1 MRMMKRI
8 EIFDTTLRDGAQ
20 SEGISYS
27 VGDKVKIV
35 KILDKFGID
44 VIEAGFPASNPKDEE
59 LFSRLKSEKLV
70 HSKLAAFS
78 STLHAGEDPETSP
91 SMKKLLSAGT
101 PVVVVFGKA
110 SSEQVREVLRIS
122 GGENLDLIR
131 RTIGYLKEKG
141 KEVVFDAEHFYRG
154 AKDDPEYTFRV
165 LGCAASSGA
174 DTLCLC
180 DTTGAVIPSD
190 ASALTKE
197 AVRRF
202 PDKKIAVHFH
212 DDIGCAAANSLLAA
226 EAGAAQIQGTF
237 LGIGERCG
245 NADLSVIMPS
255 LVFKLGYTLDCDMR
269 DLRKTANA
277 VSEISNTRIRN
288 NKPYI
293 GKSAFY
299 HKAGMHIDAVKKY
312 PPSFE
317 HIDPALVGNERKF
330 VLSEISGR
338 NTLLDR
344 VRKLVPGAD
353 KDSEEL
359 SLAVQALKENE
370 LFGYHY
376 EAAEASFELLLR
388 RILYKYEPHFNI
400 ILHKTTDDFPS
411 ANGELT
417 SCSVVQIEAGGR
429 TEMGCSLGNG
439 PVNALDN
446 ALRRALSTF
455 YPEVEN
461 IKLVDFKVRVIDATT
476 TTAAKVRVLMESTDG
491 EENWT
496 TVGVSF
502 DIIEACLQALQDSYE
517 YKLLNIFKNT

>member
-1 MRMMKRI
+1 MKKT

-27 VGDKVKIV
+27 LEDKIKIT
-35 KILDKFGID
+35 KILDGFGID

-59 LFSRLKSEKLV
+59 LFERLKGVKLG
-70 HSKLAAFS
+70 HARLAAFS
-78 STLHAGEDPETSP
+78 STLHKGEDAENSV
-91 SMKKLLSAGT
+91 SMKKLLEAET

-110 SSEQVREVLRIS
+110 SSVQVKEVLKIS
-122 GGENLDLIR
+122 EEDNLGIIKS
-131 RTIGYLKEKG
+131 TVSYLKKAG
-141 KEVVFDAEHFYRG
+141 KEVVFDAEHFY
-154 AKDDPEYTFRV
+154 
-165 LGCAASSGA
+165 SGA
-174 DTLCLC
+174 LSDKEYAYKVLDTAAEAGADVLCLC
-180 DTTGAVIPSD
+180 DTTGATLPSD
-190 ASALTKE
+190 ASRLTAE
-197 AVRRF
+197 AVKRYA
-202 PDKKIAVHFH
+202 DKRVGVHFH

-226 EAGAAQIQGTF
+226 EAGAKQIQGTF

-245 NADLSVIMPS
+245 NADLSVIIPS
-255 LVFKLGYTLDCDMR
+255 LKFKLGYDFVSDMKY
-269 DLRKTANA
+269 LRKTANA
-277 VSEISNTRIRN
+277 ISEISNTRIRN

-344 VRKLVPGAD
+344 VRQIVPEAD
-353 KDSEEL
+353 KESDEL
-359 SLAVQALKENE
+359 MRAVTVLKEKE
-370 LFGYHY
+370 MFGYHY
-376 EAAEASFELLLR
+376 EAAEASFTLLLR
-388 RILYKYEPHFNI
+388 RALYKYEPHFNI
-400 ILHKTTDDFPS
+400 VLHKTTDDFPS

-417 SCSVVQIEAGGR
+417 SCSVVQIEVGGK
-429 TEMGCSLGNG
+429 TEMGSSLGNG

-455 YPEVEN
+455 YPAVKD
-461 IKLVDFKVRVIDATT
+461 IKLLDFKVRVIDATT
-476 TTAAKVRVLMESTDG
+476 TTAAKVRVLIESTDG
-491 EENWT
+491 EDVWT

-502 DIIEACLQALQDSYE
+502 DIIEASLQALQDSYE
-517 YKLLNIFKNT
+517 YKLLKSF

>member
-1 MRMMKRI
+1 MKKI

-27 VGDKVKIV
+27 VEDKIKIAS
-35 KILDKFGID
+35 ILDGFCID
-44 VIEAGFPASNPKDEE
+44 IIEAGYPASNPKDEE
-59 LFSRLKSEKLV
+59 LFRKLKNVKLKHSR
-70 HSKLAAFS
+70 LAAFS
-78 STLHAGEDPETSP
+78 STLHPGEEPEDSV
-91 SMKKLLSAGT
+91 SMRKLLDAGT

-110 SSEQVREVLRIS
+110 SSEQVREVLKIS
-122 GGENLDLIR
+122 GDENLAIIR
-131 RTIGYLKEKG
+131 KTVSYLKG
-141 KEVVFDAEHFYRG
+141 AGREVIFDAEHFYRG
-154 AKDDPEYTFRV
+154 ALDDPGYTYKV
-165 LGCAASSGA
+165 LDCAAEAGA
-174 DTLCLC
+174 DVLCLC
-180 DTTGAVIPSD
+180 DTTGATLPSD
-190 ASALTKE
+190 AEKLTRE
-197 AVRRF
+197 AVNRYGGKR
-202 PDKKIAVHFH
+202 IAVHFH

-226 EAGAAQIQGTF
+226 EAGASQIQGTF

-255 LVFKLGYTLDCDMR
+255 LKFKLGYDFGCDMS
-269 DLRKTANA
+269 DLKKTANA

-317 HIDPALVGNERKF
+317 HIDPALVGNERKT

-338 NTLLDR
+338 NTLLER
-344 VRKLVPGAD
+344 VRRIVPDAD
-353 KDSEEL
+353 KDSDEL
-359 SLAVQALKENE
+359 LRAVAVLKEKE

-388 RILYKYEPHFNI
+388 KALYKYKPHFNI
-400 ILHKTTDDFPS
+400 LLHKTTDDFPS

-417 SCSVVQIEAGGR
+417 SCSVVQIEVGGK
-429 TEMGCSLGNG
+429 TEMSSSLGNG

-446 ALRRALSTF
+446 ALRRALSVF
-455 YPEVEN
+455 YPEVKN
-461 IKLVDFKVRVIDATT
+461 MKLLDFKVRVIDATT

-491 EENWT
+491 ANVWT
-496 TVGVSF
+496 TVGVSC

-517 YKLLNIFKNT
+517 YKLLNSFKNT

>member
-1 MRMMKRI
+1 MKKI
-8 EIFDTTLRDGAQ
+8 EILDTTLRDGAQ
-20 SEGISYS
+20 SEGIAYS
-27 VGDKVKIV
+27 VQDKLKIA
-35 KILDKFGID
+35 KILDGFCID
-44 VIEAGFPASNPKDEE
+44 IIEAGFPGSNPKDEE
-59 LFSRLKSEKLV
+59 LFEQLKSVKLK
-70 HSKLAAFS
+70 HAKLAAFS
-78 STLHAGEDPETSP
+78 STVHAGEDPENSAA
-91 SMKKLLSAGT
+91 MKKLLAAET
-101 PVVVVFGKA
+101 PVVVIFGKA
-110 SSEQVREVLRIS
+110 SSEQVREVLKIS
-122 GGENLDLIR
+122 EEENLRMIKD
-131 RTIGYLKEKG
+131 TVSYLKGKG
-141 KEVVFDAEHFYRG
+141 KQIIFDCEHFYSG
-154 AKDDPEYTFRV
+154 AMTDKEYTYKV
-165 LGCAASSGA
+165 LDCASEAGA

-180 DTTGAVIPSD
+180 DTTGAVLPSD
-190 ASALTKE
+190 AEKLTEE
-197 AVRRF
+197 AVSKYKRV
-202 PDKKIAVHFH
+202 AVHFH

-226 EAGAAQIQGTF
+226 EAGASQIQGTF

-245 NADLSVIMPS
+245 NADLSVIIPS
-255 LVFKLGYTLDCDMR
+255 LKFKLGYEFDCDMR
-269 DLRKTANA
+269 FLKKTANA
-277 VSEISNTRIRN
+277 ISEISNTRIRN

-344 VRKLVPGAD
+344 VRQLVPDAD

-359 SLAVQALKENE
+359 LRAVAVLKEKE

-376 EAAEASFELLLR
+376 EAAEASFSLLLR
-388 RILYKYEPHFNI
+388 KALYKYEPHFNI
-400 ILHKTTDDFPS
+400 LLHKTTDDFPS

-417 SCSVVQIEAGGR
+417 SCSVVQIEVGGK
-429 TEMGCSLGNG
+429 TEMGSSLGNG

-446 ALRRALSTF
+446 ALNRALSVF
-455 YPEVEN
+455 YPEVRDM
-461 IKLVDFKVRVIDATT
+461 KLLDFKVRVIDATT

-491 EENWT
+491 NDVWT

-517 YKLLNIFKNT
+517 YKLLNSSQKHLKN